1 MSSLAGNLGKAEGIK
16 RERSDTGLLFLFV
29 VDHATPP
36 SCLGTALLSQFVFEK
51 NSSRADK
58 SDHADQSRVIRA
70 RNCLLCVFEK
80 AIQKTVMQMC
90 ASTCGN
96 EAQQSTER
104 PVQPGHRAVLSG
116 FCCPFLDM
124 REFTFVEPIESCRI
138 CVFCKRVPGLA
149 TQLPCFHIVC
159 YGCRDKA
166 FWEHEEQYLRSGNNA
181 AMCRLHALC
190 PMDYTPFDQTHLLG
204 KPANLPRVQEKLV
217 YCLQAKRG
225 CQYWDKLKH
234 LKWHYYNDC
243 PFGPNSSHH

>member
-1 MSSLAGNLGKAEGIK
+1 
-16 RERSDTGLLFLFV
+16 
-29 VDHATPP
+29 
-36 SCLGTALLSQFVFEK
+36 
-51 NSSRADK
+51 
-58 SDHADQSRVIRA
+58 
-70 RNCLLCVFEK
+70 
-80 AIQKTVMQMC
+80 MQMC
-90 ASTCGN
+90 PSTCGN

-116 FCCPFLDM
+116 FRCPFLDM
-124 REFTFVEPIESCRI
+124 CEFTFVEPMESCRI

-166 FWEHEEQYLRSGNNA
+166 FWEHEEQYLRSGSNA

-190 PMDYTPFDQTHLLG
+190 PVDYTPFDQTHLLG

-225 CQYWDKLKH
+225 CQYQDKLKH

-243 PFGPNSSHH
+243 PFGPNSSHR